1 MTEAGLEYRRLAERC
16 KAEANNTDSIR
27 QRKMLL
33 EMALEWSRLAEQAGR
48 SEISS
53 VKQKLH

>member
-1 MTEAGLEYRRLAERC
+1 MTEAGLEYQRFAERC
-16 KAEANNTDSIR
+16 KSEANNTDNVH

-48 SEISS
+48 SEISA
-53 VKQKLH
+53 VNPKLH